1 MTASAVE
8 TELGVPIPG
17 VILPEEQWARTAL
30 KKWPTP
36 GTLDC
41 DALFGRSAPLVLD
54 IGCGNGRSTLLSA
67 LEHPEWNLLAVDV
80 LPVVIRYAT
89 RRANQ
94 RGLAHVRF
102 GVLGGRELLWDH
114 IKPGTVTELHCLHP
128 QPYYERRQHKLRLIT
143 PEFLARVHAV
153 LVPGGKL
160 LLQTDNPAY
169 ARYMRGV
176 ASPFFTLEEQPGRW
190 PNAPQGRTRREI
202 IALREGLPIYR
213 AIGTRRDDLGEADV
227 TRLVSSLPRP
237 TFDADRRLA
246 KYDRLEQEDDGRS
259 TAHATKSQRRPTV

>member
-1 MTASAVE
+1 MTSSAVE
-8 TELGVPIPG
+8 MELGVPIPG

-30 KKWPTP
+30 KKWPAP

-41 DALFGRSAPLVLD
+41 DELFGRAAPLVVD

-67 LEHPEWNLLAVDV
+67 VEHPEWNLLAVDV

-102 GVLGGRELLWDH
+102 GVLGGRELLWDYLT
-114 IKPGTVTELHCLHP
+114 PGTVTELHGFHP

-143 PEFLARVHAV
+143 PEFLARAHAV

-176 ASPFFTLEEQPGRW
+176 ASPFFTLEELPGRW

-202 IALREGLPIYR
+202 IALREGLPVYR
-213 AIGTRRDDLGEADV
+213 AIGTRRDELSEADI
-227 TRLVSSLPRP
+227 TRLVASLPRP

-246 KYDRLEQEDDGRS
+246 KYDRMELDDGARGS
-259 TAHATKSQRRPTV
+259 ADSASPSRRARR